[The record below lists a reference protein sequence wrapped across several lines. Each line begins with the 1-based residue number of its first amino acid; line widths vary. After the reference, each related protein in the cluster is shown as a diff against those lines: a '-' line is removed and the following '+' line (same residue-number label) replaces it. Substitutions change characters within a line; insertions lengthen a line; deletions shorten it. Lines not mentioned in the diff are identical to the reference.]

1 MYHNLSCL
9 SSIYFFSVRRPISIP
24 SSVKLISIIKTDPL
38 NRFVLLGDGNIAKV
52 RFNMKTDP
60 DQESLWVAKWRDDIA
75 AYIMKQQWSSPLIG
89 MWYHL
94 LFFYI
99 ILCHVMTCP
108 VILLRVRSLNCICH
122 ISEIKHP
129 GRHTLLSQCLNIF
142 PTLIS
147 YISKCWE
154 IDFCFWTAS
163 FQKCGK

>member
-24 SSVKLISIIKTDPL
+24 SSVKLLSIIKTDPL

-75 AYIMKQQWSSPLIG
+75 AYIMKQQWSSPSIG

-94 LFFYI
+94 LFSHI
-99 ILCHVMTCP
+99 ILYYVMRCDLVEGP
-108 VILLRVRSLNCICH
+108 LLKLYLPHFWKETSWKMYFTFSVFEHICNTNF
-122 ISEIKHP
+122 K
-129 GRHTLLSQCLNIF
+129 
-142 PTLIS
+142 
-147 YISKCWE
+147 Y
-154 IDFCFWTAS
+154 
-163 FQKCGK
+163 FQP

>member
-24 SSVKLISIIKTDPL
+24 SSVKLLSIIKSDPL

-75 AYIMKQQWSSPLIG
+75 AYIMKQQWSSPSIG

-94 LFFYI
+94 LFSYI
-99 ILCHVMTCP
+99 ILYYVMPCDLVEGP
-108 VILLRVRSLNCICH
+108 LLKLYLPHFWKETSWKTYFTFSVFEHICNTNF
-122 ISEIKHP
+122 I
-129 GRHTLLSQCLNIF
+129 
-142 PTLIS
+142 
-147 YISKCWE
+147 Y
-154 IDFCFWTAS
+154 
-163 FQKCGK
+163 FQP